1 MKFVPYLSFEGNAEE
16 ALNFYLDAF
25 RGEIQGIMRFSDMPV
40 EEGAPQIPEE
50 YMNKVLHASLLI
62 GDAILYLSDTFPGGT
77 VTKGNNVEINI
88 APANEE
94 ELRRIFDKLAVG
106 GTVIM
111 PVAEMFWGSLFGSL
125 TDKYGVGWSLDLE
138 L

>member
-1 MKFVPYLSFEGNAEE
+1 MKFAPYLSFEGNAEE

-25 RGEIQGIMRFSDMPV
+25 RGEIQSIMRFSDMPV
-40 EEGAPQIPEE
+40 EEGAPQTPEE

-106 GTVIM
+106 GIVSM
-111 PVAEMFWGSLFGSL
+111 PVAEMFWRSLFGSL